1 MVNAKGL
8 VVKKQTTKLKLKTI
22 KNIIMKKLNEFQEWQ
37 LIVESR
43 SGNRFGYYGQTKKEC
58 IMKAKNAFRYNGYK
72 KEWHIM
78 EIED

>member
-1 MVNAKGL
+1 
-8 VVKKQTTKLKLKTI
+8 
-22 KNIIMKKLNEFQEWQ
+22 MKKLNEFQEWQ